1 MKGKTLEQFTG
12 DANENIAKLK
22 SGIAIVSAHLRE
34 FSFVTGEQRNVDTLA
49 SNWQTLTHSSMCI
62 AGWADVA
69 LLSHLTFLA
78 ALKPEIFKDH
88 VLSDETVRTYWN
100 RTEYIRNGVPS
111 PNL

>member
-1 MKGKTLEQFTG
+1 
-12 DANENIAKLK
+12 
-22 SGIAIVSAHLRE
+22 
-34 FSFVTGEQRNVDTLA
+34 
-49 SNWQTLTHSSMCI
+49 MCI